1 MPREN
6 SLPPALAFD
15 EEMVCLL
22 REIKKADFEEKRR
35 LLGLGVERAKFL
47 AACSHNDDGTGAA
60 RHVCNR
66 DQTIPYD
73 DLPLL
78 QEAHR
83 LGIGLKDVA
92 EMFGWTVQKVESYGI
107 PFREHSVIKKASG
120 NRYYTLFQPENEQ
133 TH

>member
-15 EEMVCLL
+15 AEMVCLL
-22 REIKKADFEEKRR
+22 QEIKKADFEDRRR
-35 LLGLGVERAKFL
+35 LLGLGLERAKFL
-47 AACSHNDDGTGAA
+47 AACSHNDNGTGSA
-60 RHVCNR
+60 RHQCNR

-78 QEAHR
+78 LEAHR
-83 LGIGLKDVA
+83 LGIGLKDTA
-92 EMFGWTVQKVESYGI
+92 EMFGWTVQKVQSYGI

-120 NRYYTLFQPENEQ
+120 NRYYTLFKPENE
-133 TH
+133 